1 MKKIL
6 ITGYYGTN
14 IGDLLM
20 LSELVKIF
28 KKEDINVEVMT
39 YATPN
44 IVDLEEANLNNI
56 KINDISKVSFFQ

>member
-28 KKEDINVEVMT
+28 KKEDINVLII
-39 YATPN
+39 YRKK
-44 IVDLEEANLNNI
+44 I
-56 KINDISKVSFFQ
+56 KN